1 METTQRLLKELI
13 ENPEPELRAALEAAD
28 RSEHPSQYEDSFWLL
43 SRALGRAALEKRLEQ
58 APDPPHSTC
67 PHCSSSDTPDSDRS
81 GASPP

>member
-13 ENPEPELRAALEAAD
+13 EDPEPELKAALAAAD
-28 RSEHPSQYEDSFWLL
+28 RSEDPSEFEDLFWEMG
-43 SRALGRAALEKRLEQ
+43 RALGRAALEKRFEQ

-67 PHCSSSDTPDSDRS
+67 PHCTSSDTPDSDRS